1 MTKTDPV
8 SSEVADLQKQ
18 FFHSLNLGTGRAM
31 LLLKAHPDVD
41 FSRELIA
48 ACSKNLAND
57 AQSEGSRAAYLYPL
71 IKRTRQRALIEK
83 AVLQKLKKKKS
94 DVSDLD
100 QLCDLAL
107 LMYQSGNAQARDIFL
122 QRFDKSFH
130 EDYEFC
136 GEEQI
141 LKMDGLPGLFRLAEK
156 LGKVPEED
164 RWMYEYRWYIDE
176 LQAANPHLHVYAE
189 LAKAAETNS
198 DINHYYR
205 FISAIEPFK
214 KSRRKVPLAYTV
226 AELEEIINRPNRRAG
241 FNRDRC
247 LKMKQEEIAA
257 VARNFLDEKEKPR
270 KFKYLRFFYAVKFP
284 FDYQALMQIAR
295 GRPNHKTGEVQNAVL
310 ALSHFSG
317 DDIRALALKKIS
329 TTRIPCDYLHL
340 LVSNYKAGDADIL
353 LEIIG
358 RARNFDEVHFLV
370 QGIIAIYKANPGPDC
385 KAPLEAMYHS
395 MNCSLHRRDL
405 VKLLHDNHVLSE
417 QILQELAYDSHED
430 LRKLYRSIQRQRRIA
445 DASA

>member
-1 MTKTDPV
+1 
-8 SSEVADLQKQ
+8 
-18 FFHSLNLGTGRAM
+18 M

-41 FSRELIA
+41 FSRELIV

-57 AQSEGSRAAYLYPL
+57 AQSEGSRAKYLYPL

-83 AVLQKLKKKKS
+83 TVLQKLKKKKS
-94 DVSDLD
+94 DSSDLQ

-107 LMYQSGNAQARDIFL
+107 LMYKGGNAKAREIFL

-141 LKMDGLPGLFRLAEK
+141 LKMDGLPGLFRLAGK
-156 LGKVPEED
+156 LGKVPKED

-176 LQAANPHLHVYAE
+176 LQDANPHLQVYAE
-189 LAKAAETNS
+189 LETAAETNP
-198 DINHYYR
+198 DINLYYR

-214 KSRRKVPLAYTV
+214 KSRRKVPPAYTV
-226 AELEEIINRPNRRAG
+226 AELEEIINRPNKRAV
-241 FNRDRC
+241 FKLDRC

-257 VARNFLDEKEKPR
+257 VARNFLDEKKKFR

-295 GRPNHKTGEVQNAVL
+295 GRPNFKTGEVQNAVL

-340 LVSNYKAGDADIL
+340 LVSNYKAGDAGIL

-358 RARNFDEVHFLV
+358 RARNFDEVHLLV

-385 KAPLEAMYHS
+385 KLPLEAMYHS

-405 VKLLHDNHVLSE
+405 VKLLLDNHVLSE
-417 QILQELAYDSHED
+417 QIVQELAYDSHED
-430 LRKLYRSIQRQRRIA
+430 LRKLYRSIQRQRRRA
-445 DASA
+445 AANA